1 MTAVIVNIVLAPLF
15 AVAGNV
21 DTAFDLIAYGCLR
34 CPQQQFLG
42 HLGATVLGIAEG
54 AGQAV
59 IRRAGFGEVAN
70 LDIVGLGVGAD
81 AGRGDAHAPI
91 IVKPMG

>member
-1 MTAVIVNIVLAPLF
+1 MTAVIVNIVLAPLLTI
-15 AVAGNV
+15 AGDI
-21 DTAFDLIAYGCLR
+21 DTAFDLILYSCLR
-34 CPQQQFLG
+34 CPQQQFLR

-70 LDIVGLGVGAD
+70 LDIIGLGVGAN
-81 AGRGDAHAPI
+81 AGRGDAHVPI